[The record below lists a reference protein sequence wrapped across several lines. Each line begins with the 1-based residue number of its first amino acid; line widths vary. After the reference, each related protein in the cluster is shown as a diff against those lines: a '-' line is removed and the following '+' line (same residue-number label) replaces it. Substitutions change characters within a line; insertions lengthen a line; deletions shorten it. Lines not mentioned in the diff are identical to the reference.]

1 MSLEKAFREVKN
13 RRKMVKMKSFRY
25 KLAKQLWNNSKS
37 INLTYITKE
46 DVEISMITQYAP
58 ILIVMFLRFLNLIL
72 NNKLLTIEAY

>member
-1 MSLEKAFREVKN
+1 MSLEEAYREVKN

-25 KLAKQLWNNSKS
+25 KLAKQLWNISKS
-37 INLTYITKE
+37 TNLTYIIK

-72 NNKLLTIEAY
+72 NKKLLTIEAY